1 MKQIQILLV
10 DDHPEVLKQIETRL
24 SYEDD
29 FKVCKIAS
37 LEELAGCLIECQPD
51 VLLIDPYRN
60 NELDVEC
67 IKLAKQMMSK
77 LTIIV
82 LAAVVDTSDHV
93 ELKKAGA
100 DYILEKCIDS
110 IELLTTLRKVIVN
123 EQN

>member
-1 MKQIQILLV
+1 MKQIRILLV
-10 DDHPEVLKQIETRL
+10 DDHPEVIKQVEARL

-29 FKVCKIAS
+29 FKVYKIAS
-37 LEELAGCLIECQPD
+37 LEELAVCITKCQPD

-77 LTIIV
+77 LTIII
-82 LAAVVDTSDHV
+82 LAAVVDTVDHV
-93 ELKKAGA
+93 ELKNAGA

-110 IELLTTLRKVIVN
+110 VELISTLRKVIVN

>member
-1 MKQIQILLV
+1 MKQIRILLV
-10 DDHPEVLKQIETRL
+10 DDHPEVIKQVEARL

-29 FKVCKIAS
+29 FEVYKVAS
-37 LEELAGCLIECQPD
+37 LDELTVRIIEKQPD

-77 LTIIV
+77 LSIIV
-82 LAAVVDTSDHV
+82 LAAVVDTADHV

-100 DYILEKCIDS
+100 DCILEKCIDS
-110 IELLTTLRKVIVN
+110 FELITTLRKVIAN
-123 EQN
+123 G

>member
-1 MKQIQILLV
+1 MKKIQILLV
-10 DDHPEVLKQIETRL
+10 DDHPEVLKQVETRL

-29 FKVCKIAS
+29 FKVCKVAS
-37 LEELAGCLIECQPD
+37 LEELVECIIECHPD

-60 NELDVEC
+60 NELDIEC
-67 IKLAKQMMSK
+67 IQLAKKMMSK

-82 LAAVVDTSDHV
+82 LAAVVDMADHV

-110 IELLTTLRKVIVN
+110 VELLATLRKVVVN
-123 EQN
+123 E